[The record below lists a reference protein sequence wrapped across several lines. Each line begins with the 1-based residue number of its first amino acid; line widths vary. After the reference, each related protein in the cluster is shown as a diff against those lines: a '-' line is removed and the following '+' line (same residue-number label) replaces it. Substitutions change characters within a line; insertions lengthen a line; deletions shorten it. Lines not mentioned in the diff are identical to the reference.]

1 MKCDKFLEIIP
12 LEDGGIVEMLV
23 LTFLR
28 EARYQLSH
36 VPGGIPEEL
45 STSFCPF
52 SNC

>member
-1 MKCDKFLEIIP
+1 MKYDKFLEIIP

-36 VPGGIPEEL
+36 VPGGITEEL
-45 STSFCPF
+45 LTSFCPF
-52 SNC
+52 TNC